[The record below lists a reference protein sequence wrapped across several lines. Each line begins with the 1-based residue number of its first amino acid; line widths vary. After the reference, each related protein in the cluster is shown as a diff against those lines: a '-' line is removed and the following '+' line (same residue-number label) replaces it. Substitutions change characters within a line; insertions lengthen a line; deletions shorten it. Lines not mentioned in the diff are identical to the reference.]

1 MGNTLLESMANCF
14 SNLESPPK
22 GSPLVSNWIDEGFWP
37 QIFQWDTNFMTMFG
51 RYANNIFPFINS
63 QDNFYA
69 AQHQNGM
76 ICRVINES
84 DGSDHEWGLGHNFA
98 RTINPPLFAWAEVE
112 TYKFTGDKARLS
124 LVLPVLEKYAEWID
138 KNRTDSKTPHHLY
151 WSNGQ
156 ASGMDN
162 TARDTGRPTDGD
174 VHSAHDPM
182 GWVDMSSQW

>member
-1 MGNTLLESMANCF
+1 
-14 SNLESPPK
+14 
-22 GSPLVSNWIDEGFWP
+22 
-37 QIFQWDTNFMTMFG
+37 
-51 RYANNIFPFINS
+51 
-63 QDNFYA
+63 
-69 AQHQNGM
+69 
-76 ICRVINES
+76 
-84 DGSDHEWGLGHNFA
+84 
-98 RTINPPLFAWAEVE
+98 VE

-182 GWVDMSSQW
+182 GWVDMSSQMVIFYNNLSFIAKELNDTIKAARYNKQAGDIAIRINKFMWNEKQGFITMLVRRGHKHRGKQLLHFGLY

>member
-98 RTINPPLFAWAEVE
+98 RTI
-112 TYKFTGDKARLS
+112 T
-124 LVLPVLEKYAEWID
+124 
-138 KNRTDSKTPHHLY
+138 HHFLL
-151 WSNGQ
+151 GQ
-156 ASGMDN
+156 KWKPIN
-162 TARDTGRPTDGD
+162 LRVTKR
-174 VHSAHDPM
+174 VYHSFY
-182 GWVDMSSQW
+182 QF